1 MIYRNVDIR
10 SQARWSSRKSWLPS
24 VDPAFSFHLQAPS
37 INKSPYADRK
47 PMKGLLTASIGPSV
61 GWWVLVLKGARYW
74 PFIVSPIPSSWHRE
88 FSLVLSI
95 LQQTKFPWT
104 SRSTNIEVH
113 SAGKI
118 EWWLIK
124 EDVVVDVLC
133 LVVLNTI
140 AFMMRTLVFW
150 NGGIVGWCWWSV
162 LSLKK
167 KIDFACENNG
177 KRLYERVWCLW
188 CLFLYYIEFFL

>member
-1 MIYRNVDIR
+1 
-10 SQARWSSRKSWLPS
+10 
-24 VDPAFSFHLQAPS
+24 
-37 INKSPYADRK
+37 
-47 PMKGLLTASIGPSV
+47 MKGLLTASIGPSV

-167 KIDFACENNG
+167 KIDFACGNNG

>member
-162 LSLKK
+162 LSWKKSRFCMWKQWK
-167 KIDFACENNG
+167 KIVRTSMVFVVFIFI
-177 KRLYERVWCLW
+177 L
-188 CLFLYYIEFFL
+188 

>member
-140 AFMMRTLVFW
+140 L
-150 NGGIVGWCWWSV
+150 WWGHLYFGMVESWDGV
-162 LSLKK
+162 DGASCREKK
-167 KIDFACENNG
+167 VDFACGNNG

-188 CLFLYYIEFFL
+188 CLFLYYSEFFL

>member
-1 MIYRNVDIR
+1 MIYWNVDIR

-24 VDPAFSFHLQAPS
+24 VDPACLLIPPS
-37 INKSPYADRK
+37 SSKYQQVTVRWQKTNERV
-47 PMKGLLTASIGPSV
+47 ASIGPSV

-88 FSLVLSI
+88 FSLVLST

-124 EDVVVDVLC
+124 GDVVVDVLC

-150 NGGIVGWCWWSV
+150 NGGIVG
-162 LSLKK
+162 
-167 KIDFACENNG
+167 
-177 KRLYERVWCLW
+177 
-188 CLFLYYIEFFL
+188 